1 MDGLSYCHQAGVSH
15 RDLKPEN
22 LLLDNQFMLK
32 IADFGFAAPVQGKD
46 GSGTTSTKLGTIT
59 YMAPEIHQKQK
70 YWPKNVDLFAAAII
84 LFVMVSQRA
93 PFDTATPTDKFY
105 RCLAANRADL
115 FWKAHARTGNFSEEL
130 KDLIQSMLQLD
141 PLLRPSINEVCQHPW
156 MKGDV
161 PSEQEVNMEFTK
173 RNNNVK
179 AQQEEERKA
188 KEAEKLSRVDNRMK
202 QAMRGVGD
210 EIGNN
215 EESKDAVEKAM
226 KPQKNLDSY
235 EQVFMNSTEF
245 FSTYNPDMIE
255 DALNDYLRNQQ
266 QPEAKN
272 HQEKY
277 KSKFIIKEKDEEGA
291 EIDTHFIM
299 RILKVNDQ
307 KVCVEFQKGEGDQ
320 VRFMEKFNEIKNGAL
335 NFANDAIL

>member
-1 MDGLSYCHQAGVSH
+1 
-15 RDLKPEN
+15 
-22 LLLDNQFMLK
+22 
-32 IADFGFAAPVQGKD
+32 
-46 GSGTTSTKLGTIT
+46 
-59 YMAPEIHQKQK
+59 
-70 YWPKNVDLFAAAII
+70 
-84 LFVMVSQRA
+84 
-93 PFDTATPTDKFY
+93 
-105 RCLAANRADL
+105 
-115 FWKAHARTGNFSEEL
+115 
-130 KDLIQSMLQLD
+130 
-141 PLLRPSINEVCQHPW
+141 

-266 QPEAKN
+266 
-272 HQEKY
+272 
-277 KSKFIIKEKDEEGA
+277 
-291 EIDTHFIM
+291 
-299 RILKVNDQ
+299 
-307 KVCVEFQKGEGDQ
+307 
-320 VRFMEKFNEIKNGAL
+320 
-335 NFANDAIL
+335 